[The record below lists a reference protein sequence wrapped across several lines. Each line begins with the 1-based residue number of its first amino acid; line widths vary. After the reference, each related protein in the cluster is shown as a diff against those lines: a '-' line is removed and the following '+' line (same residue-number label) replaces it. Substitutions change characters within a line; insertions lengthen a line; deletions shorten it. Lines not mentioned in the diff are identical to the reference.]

1 MINDLMNNAN
11 ISLHIPPL
19 MWQSF
24 CAAMKQAQTTGE
36 EVIGFFFCK
45 RHTVSKREIRYLPQK
60 WVVPSPECYEYQ
72 SESGLILK
80 QKFHHYLLKNFLE
93 IEQWEVVH
101 IHTHTDSGTPQF
113 STVDDH
119 YEAEY
124 ARFLASTFKHK
135 PRLIS
140 GIFDQS
146 FQYSQF
152 RIWSRSGRTFQNL
165 TFYSGWWEKSASFS
179 VTTVDPMFARQTFF
193 GETFQNRLGQLSVT
207 LIGCG
212 GIGATF
218 TEQLGRL
225 GVKKWVLVDP
235 DRVETSN
242 LNRMPGATPK
252 MADQQ
257 WYKVHYLKHSIKR
270 IYATGSSVFT
280 FPTSIEDSSIETQIA
295 ATDLIVV
302 ATDNHHSRQI
312 AQELALKYLR
322 PLISLGTHIEVICD
336 GKPQMYARVT
346 IPPLGGGWCL
356 MCGNMIS
363 LQRAALECAPNEI
376 CQLAAEK
383 GYLDDI
389 HDPAVFWLNSMCA
402 SAAVGI
408 IQGWVSGFL
417 NLDAGLDWIYQ
428 FPIGDWMQTNVNHL
442 RNTDCLFCA
451 SR

>member
-1 MINDLMNNAN
+1 MNNAN

-24 CAAMKQAQTTGE
+24 CSAMKQAQTAGE
-36 EVIGFFFCK
+36 EVIGFLFCK

-60 WVVPSPECYEYQ
+60 WVVPSPDCYELQ
-72 SESGLILK
+72 TESGLVLK
-80 QKFHHYLLKNFLE
+80 QTFHHYLLKDCLDT
-93 IEQWEVVH
+93 EQWDVVH
-101 IHTHTDSGTPQF
+101 IHTHAHSGLPQF
-113 STVDDH
+113 SAVYDR

-124 ARFLASTFKHK
+124 AHFLASTFKHK

-146 FQYSQF
+146 LQHSQF
-152 RIWSRSGRTFQNL
+152 RIWSRSGTTYQTL
-165 TFYSGWWEKSASFS
+165 TFYSGWWEKPVSSI
-179 VTTVDPMFARQTFF
+179 TNIDPMFARQTFF
-193 GETFQNRLGQLSVT
+193 GETFQNRLGELSVA

-218 TEQLGRL
+218 AEQLGRL
-225 GVKKWVLVDP
+225 GVKQWVLVDP
-235 DRVETSN
+235 DRVEMAN
-242 LNRMPGATPK
+242 LNRMPSATSK

-257 WYKVHYLKHSIKR
+257 WYKVHYLKHLIKR

-280 FPTSIEDSSIETQIA
+280 FPTSLEDSSIESQIA
-295 ATDLIVV
+295 AADLMVV
-302 ATDNHHSRQI
+302 ATDNHRSRQL

-322 PLISLGTHIEVICD
+322 PLISLGTHIEVNSE

-363 LQRAALECAPNEI
+363 LQQAALESAPNEI
-376 CQLAAEK
+376 SEFIAQK
-383 GYLDDI
+383 GYLDEI

-408 IQGWVSGFL
+408 IQGCVSGFL
-417 NLDAGLDWIYQ
+417 ELDAGLDWIYQ
-428 FPIGDWMQTNVNHL
+428 FPTGNWMQTNVNHL
-442 RNTDCLFCA
+442 RNTDCLFCG
-451 SR
+451 SD